1 MASIAGKRDRAERD
15 AGVVSEPI
23 GRLGVTITFG
33 DAAENHVG
41 VSKDV
46 LHLMYKPP
54 RSFVAPDAAPW

>member
-41 VSKDV
+41 VSKDA
-46 LHLMYKPP
+46 LH
-54 RSFVAPDAAPW
+54 FNV